1 MKSRTIICSVPSP
14 LEYFVTVMEGGRR
27 DRWVEGG
34 SAFLFV
40 RVCKGR
46 KVVRCRGRL
55 GMWEA
60 MQIHFQRLAVTQLLK
75 TGGRRLA
82 KFHAMLKFEGKVF
95 SH

>member
-1 MKSRTIICSVPSP
+1 MRSRTIICSVPSP
-14 LEYFVTVMEGGRR
+14 PEYFVTVMEGGRR
-27 DRWVEGG
+27 DGRGERGR
-34 SAFLFV
+34 AFLLA

-60 MQIHFQRLAVTQLLK
+60 MQIHSQRLAVTELLK
-75 TGGRRLA
+75 TSGRRLA
-82 KFHAMLKFEGKVF
+82 KFHATLKFEGKVF